1 MPDVITQIERAD
13 TTIIHG
19 LADAGVPIVHDAQGR
34 TGPLAGRLRPIFA
47 SARIAAS
54 AVTISGPPGAP
65 IGRCSCH

>member
-54 AVTISGPPGAP
+54 AVTISGPPGANW
-65 IGRCSCH
+65 IGACCH